1 MQTFN
6 FPYHTERTEYPE
18 SGSRIQL
25 GGGYI
30 FSSPPNGPDLRRFT
44 LNFPVMFYYTDSN
57 GDLDFTERPELNM
70 GLMEEFYKEHKL
82 YKTFIYPH
90 PKYGDTLVQFH
101 SALKIPEGIKGGN
114 GALKELTIELVE
126 IVQ

>member
-1 MQTFN
+1 MQTFD
-6 FPYHTERTEYPE
+6 FPFHAESTEYPE

-30 FSSPPNGPDLRRFT
+30 FSAPPNGPDLRRFR
-44 LNFPVMFYYTDSN
+44 LSFPTMFYYVDSS
-57 GDLDFTERPELNM
+57 GDIDLDERPQLNM
-70 GLMEEFYKEHKL
+70 AVLEEFYKAHKL

-101 SALKIPEGIKGGN
+101 SPLKIPEGIKGGN
-114 GALKELTIELVE
+114 GALKDITIELVE